1 MVSRNVTPCF
11 VWELPSVGQLFSRFE
26 LFFFCGIK
34 NNSYIC
40 IVNSIDMPEIFRF
53 YGFSFF
59 FYSKEHEPLH
69 VHVEGKGGCAKF
81 DLVDDEFV
89 MVEKINIKAND
100 LKRIKEVI
108 ADNKDI
114 IINRW
119 NEYFK

>member
-1 MVSRNVTPCF
+1 
-11 VWELPSVGQLFSRFE
+11 
-26 LFFFCGIK
+26 
-34 NNSYIC
+34 
-40 IVNSIDMPEIFRF
+40 MPEIFRF

-59 FYSKEHEPLH
+59 FYSKEHEPL
-69 VHVEGKGGCAKF
+69 HVEGKGGCAKF

>member
-1 MVSRNVTPCF
+1 MNLCMCM
-11 VWELPSVGQLFSRFE
+11 W
-26 LFFFCGIK
+26 
-34 NNSYIC
+34 
-40 IVNSIDMPEIFRF
+40 
-53 YGFSFF
+53 
-59 FYSKEHEPLH
+59 KEKVDVLN
-69 VHVEGKGGCAKF
+69 
-81 DLVDDEFV
+81 LVDDEFV

>member
-1 MVSRNVTPCF
+1 M
-11 VWELPSVGQLFSRFE
+11 
-26 LFFFCGIK
+26 
-34 NNSYIC
+34 
-40 IVNSIDMPEIFRF
+40 
-53 YGFSFF
+53 
-59 FYSKEHEPLH
+59 H

>member
-1 MVSRNVTPCF
+1 
-11 VWELPSVGQLFSRFE
+11 
-26 LFFFCGIK
+26 
-34 NNSYIC
+34 
-40 IVNSIDMPEIFRF
+40 MPEIFRF

-100 LKRIKEVI
+100 LKRIKE
-108 ADNKDI
+108 
-114 IINRW
+114 
-119 NEYFK
+119 

>member
-1 MVSRNVTPCF
+1 
-11 VWELPSVGQLFSRFE
+11 
-26 LFFFCGIK
+26 
-34 NNSYIC
+34 
-40 IVNSIDMPEIFRF
+40 MPEIFRF

-69 VHVEGKGGCAKF
+69 VHVEGKDGCAKF
-81 DLVDDEFV
+81 DLVGEEFV

-108 ADNKDI
+108 DDNKDI

-119 NEYFK
+119 NEYFN